1 MSGRVLRFE
10 GAAHHEAERL
20 LPWYVNGTLEG
31 EELARIEQH
40 LADCA
45 RCQRELEWQR
55 ELQAACASAEAATDA
70 GPALQRLRERLDA
83 EPGGGRRPLLGELRR
98 GWKDSRPWLRWAVA
112 AQFAAVA
119 ALAGALAFQDRPTL
133 YRTLGAADMPHR
145 AAGDLVVVF
154 DPSLD
159 EAAMR
164 RLLRASGA
172 RIVDGPTESGAYVLD
187 VPDRREAGALEALR
201 AAHGVVL
208 VERLNAD
215 DGK

>member
-1 MSGRVLRFE
+1 MLRFE
-10 GAAHHEAERL
+10 GAAHLEAERL

-40 LADCA
+40 LTECA
-45 RCQRELEWQR
+45 RCQRELTWQR
-55 ELQAACASAEAATDA
+55 ELQAACAGAEAAADA

-83 EPGGGRRPLLGELRR
+83 EPGGGRRPLFGELRR
-98 GWKDSRPWLRWAVA
+98 GWKGSRPWLRWAVA

-119 ALAGALAFQDRPTL
+119 ALAGALAFQGRPAL
-133 YRTLGAADMPHR
+133 YRTLGAADKPPR

-154 DPSLD
+154 DPGLD

-172 RIVDGPTESGAYVLD
+172 RIVDGPTETGAYVLD
-187 VPDRREAGALEALR
+187 VPDGHETGALEALR
-201 AAHGVVL
+201 AARGVVL

-215 DGK
+215 GGK